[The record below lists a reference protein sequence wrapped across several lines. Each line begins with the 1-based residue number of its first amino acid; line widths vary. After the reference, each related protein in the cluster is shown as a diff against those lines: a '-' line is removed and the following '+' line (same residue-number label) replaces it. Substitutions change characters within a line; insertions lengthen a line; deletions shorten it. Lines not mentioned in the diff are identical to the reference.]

1 LVFANHQINK
11 LLNRENH
18 KEKEACL
25 GELALHFYPESMFL
39 KGRSSD
45 LLPFDRL
52 PNCWITESG
61 IIGHWLMELTAA
73 GTVSKSHRIP
83 F

>member
-1 LVFANHQINK
+1 MGQARAS
-11 LLNRENH
+11 LLFP
-18 KEKEACL
+18 K
-25 GELALHFYPESMFL
+25 ALL

-45 LLPFDRL
+45 LLPSDRL
-52 PNCWITESG
+52 PICWITESG

-73 GTVSKSHRIP
+73 GTVSKLHRIP